1 MENHLFQIPNL
12 KNDTKENK
20 EEEELLH
27 SYLASLFYKS
37 HRIGAVRLAVYSA
50 YVMSKFAGNY
60 LTIKRFQT
68 ILGEDGHPAFTHLL
82 YPQILG
88 GLLNY
93 KDVGDH
99 YIWQTSYQIASI
111 PKWYMD
117 ELAHIPFYEF
127 INGEELESIRQEL
140 YSKYSTKEEALEF
153 LKNFKFPSWVFDEH
167 VRGKKAKQNTILS
180 GMPYNR
186 KRLRKRWLKFFNE
199 IKGLNFKPREIIRK
213 WSETF
218 INDED
223 IILHSIKPAEN
234 E

>member
-1 MENHLFQIPNL
+1 MENHLFQITTSQNNTE
-12 KNDTKENK
+12 KD
-20 EEEELLH
+20 EEKVLN
-27 SYLASLFYKS
+27 SYLSSLFYKA

-50 YVMSKFAGNY
+50 YLMSKIGGNY
-60 LTIKRFQT
+60 ITIKRFQQ

-82 YPQILG
+82 FPQILS
-88 GLLNY
+88 GLSNY
-93 KDVGDH
+93 KEVGDH

-117 ELAHIPFYEF
+117 ELKAKNLEEF
-127 INGEELESIRQEL
+127 ISGEELETIRLEL
-140 YSKYSTKEEALEF
+140 YGKYSTKEEALEF

-167 VRGKKAKQNTILS
+167 TRGKRRRENTILS

-186 KRLRKRWLKFFNE
+186 MRLRKRWLKFFNE
-199 IKGLNFKPREIIRK
+199 IKGLNFTPREIIRR

-218 INDED
+218 SKDED
-223 IILHSIKPAEN
+223 IILHSVKPTQN